1 MNSGTDI
8 FTEATLGNARCVQL
22 AIDSGKSVNNPNRKG
37 FTPLA
42 LATLSNGSSTLEA
55 MRILLKHGADP
66 NGGDG
71 NGKTPL
77 QHAVS
82 TTSTSV
88 SEKVDILLAHG
99 AQVNA
104 RGPEG
109 STPLE
114 AAVFNAVLMLGTN
127 DGVIKL
133 LACGANPHLKTRH
146 GHTLLELIERGSQM
160 TDKPS
165 DPELVALLK
174 SAMKSYRPESDSGQG
189 NAGFSTGFCATA
201 ADSIYQCEKCSN
213 TFKEFKQPGQCPH
226 CGVWAQVKCG
236 KCGHSAAASTFISSK
251 NCWPK
256 CRTRVVIPGGGSA
269 SDQKPPSG
277 SELLIGC
284 AMLVLLAGAAFAG
297 GKWLWDTY
305 ISNWLQ

>member
-1 MNSGTDI
+1 MSPGIDI
-8 FTEATLGNARCVQL
+8 ITEATLGNARGVQL
-22 AIDSGKSVNNPNRKG
+22 AIDSGQSVNTPGPKG
-37 FTPLA
+37 LTPLA
-42 LATLSNGSSTLEA
+42 LATLSGGQSAIGTMKVLLE
-55 MRILLKHGADP
+55 HGADP
-66 NGGDG
+66 NGADA

-104 RGPEG
+104 RSPEG
-109 STPLE
+109 ATPLE
-114 AAVFNAVLMLGTN
+114 AAVFTAVLMLGTN

-133 LACGANPHLKTRH
+133 LACGANPNLKTKC
-146 GHTLLELIERGSQM
+146 GQTLLQLIERASQM

-165 DPELVALLK
+165 DPELVALLRN
-174 SAMKSYRPESDSGQG
+174 AMKTYRPESDSGQG
-189 NAGFSTGFCATA
+189 NAGFATEVCATA

-236 KCGHSAAASTFISSK
+236 KCGYSAAASTFISSK
-251 NCWPK
+251 NCCPK

-277 SELLIGC
+277 PELLIGC
-284 AMLVLLAGAAFAG
+284 VMLVLLAGAAFAG
-297 GKWLWDTY
+297 VKWLWDSY
-305 ISNWLQ
+305 ISDWLQ